1 MKAAED
7 ARGRQGMGRLRM
19 PWTVNVGLLLFAAM
33 AVACRK
39 SAPPAALN
47 HQAVPLEVRLADT
60 LDSIE
65 GFRGAVL
72 AVYTRAQHTELRA
85 LGEKMTEEHF
95 ARAADIAGWRRIHF
109 GHIPPTE
116 PLPTTCTDDV
126 LFGKSLPMNPSDT
139 DIIEATL
146 LQSQC
151 EVLFAGTILQQSKDP
166 ELVGIARAVIAST
179 GPEVTTLLKWK
190 AEWSKR

>member
-1 MKAAED
+1 MT
-7 ARGRQGMGRLRM
+7 R
-19 PWTVNVGLLLFAAM
+19 NVIVWLLLACLAA
-33 AVACRK
+33 ACRK
-39 SAPPAALN
+39 PAPPPPLN
-47 HQAVPLEVRLADT
+47 HAAVPLDVRLADT

-72 AVYTRAQHTELRA
+72 AVYTRGQHAELRT

-95 ARAADIAGWRRIHF
+95 ARAVDIARWRRIHF

-139 DIIEATL
+139 DIIDATL

-151 EVLFAGTILQQSKDP
+151 EVLFAGAILRQSKDP

-179 GPEVTTLLKWK
+179 GQEVTTLLKWK